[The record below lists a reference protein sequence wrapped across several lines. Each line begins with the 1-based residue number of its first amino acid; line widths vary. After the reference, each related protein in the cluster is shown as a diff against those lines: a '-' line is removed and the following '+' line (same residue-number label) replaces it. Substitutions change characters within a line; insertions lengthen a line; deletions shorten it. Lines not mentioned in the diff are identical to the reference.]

1 MFERPA
7 RRIRWDRQAK
17 PGGGE
22 RRIARLDPI
31 DDETYRSLVTPI
43 VPRLERS
50 LGPRAFANRATGDA
64 RLRPW
69 PAARRVWRR
78 AVGAA
83 LAGEPHVVI
92 VAADVRECYASIRDR
107 ALAAAGPGD
116 ELWSFLRALWD
127 HGIEGLPIGPDPSA
141 ILANGVLAVADREAA
156 AAGCRPIR
164 WVDDV
169 VFAAAGRRTARLA
182 FDAWRRSLRDLGL
195 EVNEGKT
202 RWAFGRS
209 DALDVL
215 GGATTSHPT

>member
-31 DDETYRSLVTPI
+31 DDETYRRLVTPI

-50 LGPRAFANRATGDA
+50 LGPRAFANRATGGA
-64 RLRPW
+64 HLRPW
-69 PAARRVWRR
+69 PAARRAWRR
-78 AVGAA
+78 AVVAA

-92 VAADVRECYASIRDR
+92 VAADVRECYGSIRDA
-107 ALAAAGPGD
+107 ALAAAGMGE
-116 ELWSFLRALWD
+116 ELRSFLRALSD
-127 HGIEGLPIGPDPSA
+127 HSVDGLPIGPEPSA
-141 ILANGVLAVADREAA
+141 ILANGILAVADREAA